1 MKIIERT
8 LEWRGPTL
16 WAVTPEGLAHCV
28 GAVEQDIVHGWILRV
43 RGLRVGRFE
52 DEESARAAL
61 EGYA

>member
-16 WAVTPEGLAHCV
+16 WAIGADGLPRCV
-28 GAVEQDIVHGWILRV
+28 GAVEYYEFTGWTLRV
-43 RGLRVGRFE
+43 KGLRTGRFE
-52 DEESARAAL
+52 DEQSARAAL